1 MPDLYTEIL
10 NFNKMN
16 FDRDQLIED
25 YASNIVDQMDLD
37 TLVQFAYDTI
47 VDNMESCSDNEVLEQ
62 IEAFCPELLVELD
75 VTVPPVDVAQ

>member
-1 MPDLYTEIL
+1 MNDLYTEIL

-25 YASNIVDQMDLD
+25 YASNIVDGMDLD

-62 IEAFCPELLVELD
+62 IEEFCPELLEEID